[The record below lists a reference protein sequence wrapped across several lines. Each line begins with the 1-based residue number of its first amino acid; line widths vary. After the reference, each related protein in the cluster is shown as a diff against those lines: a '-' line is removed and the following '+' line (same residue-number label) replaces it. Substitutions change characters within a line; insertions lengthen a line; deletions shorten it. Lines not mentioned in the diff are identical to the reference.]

1 MNTFQGLF
9 QYRKI
14 NVVAVPVV
22 SVHCN
27 SYTATGTYYLDRTR
41 MIGVATKVY
50 INDVMVIWKKTAE
63 VWFENKENETLIL
76 TPILQSVEVCAY
88 TGKDHKIFNW
98 GCRGK

>member
-22 SVHCN
+22 SMHCN

-50 INDVMVIWKKTAE
+50 INDVMVI
-63 VWFENKENETLIL
+63 
-76 TPILQSVEVCAY
+76 
-88 TGKDHKIFNW
+88 
-98 GCRGK
+98 